1 MTSGLQRLKI
11 IFFLLLLTTF
21 GRLSA
26 QCDHIGLVGNG
37 LLLGEF
43 NCELLIISSDGAAI
57 FQPVKPSEALTIGK
71 VIRFSYEVLDST
83 GCSED
88 VPLINITCFETFISN
103 EECPAEFL
111 AFPND
116 IFFSREYVFEPLLFD
131 STKTYQWDFGDGQQ
145 STEAQTTHLYTT
157 NGDFTVCLTVS
168 DGDLCTQTT
177 CDTLSVGTPILNT
190 CNFSIEDMAIS
201 DSTYQLEV
209 FSQIDFGPY
218 RPQTV
223 QWYEYETGKLL
234 GDSAV
239 IIYQPASNSAPLV
252 NICAEIT
259 VEYPDGSTCA
269 GTVCHTLVM
278 NENFT
283 GQGTCKAIFGYL
295 PHSAS
300 SELDGTIDFYNLSFG
315 DYTSA
320 AWNFGDGA
328 SITSLSEIVS
338 HTYETQGLYEA
349 CLILSDSLN
358 NCADT
363 LCLPVFTVGGAEIC
377 NFNDCVLP
385 GDANKDGTVNI
396 FDALNI
402 GVGFNSTGE
411 VRPNAVIN
419 PILQAAFDWVSNTT
433 TALNFKHIDCDGNGI
448 VNELDYLAIDQNY
461 QKVENKVVTGTD
473 ENLPTVTLKFA
484 TDTIRINPN
493 SPTITIPAS
502 LEIGSTDRPI
512 ENFYGVALSLDY
524 DGQLIKEIQTTYNE
538 ESFVGD
544 GTTILT
550 RQKNDI
556 TESQVGIV
564 VTQTDHQGIDGNGDI
579 AQVGFVVDHDIIEL
593 KVIPVT
599 IDIGDLTVVDPNGEK
614 IPVNVTADVASV
626 VLILDESFSV
636 STEEQLTET
645 QFEVYPNPA
654 TETLNI
660 SIGSEI
666 DLLDGRIEI
675 FNTLG
680 QQILTQEID
689 YQMNLKIQ
697 HLESGVY
704 WVKIH
709 TNEGVGIKKISVK

>member
-11 IFFLLLLTTF
+11 ISFLLLLTIF
-21 GRLSA
+21 GRLNA

-43 NCELLIISSDGAAI
+43 NCELLIISSDGATI
-57 FQPVKPSEALTIGK
+57 FQPIKPSEALTIGK
-71 VIRFSYEVLDST
+71 VIRFSYEVLDSV

-88 VPLINITCFETFISN
+88 IPLINITCFEPFISN

-145 STEAQTTHLYTT
+145 STEAQTKHLYTT

-168 DGDLCTQTT
+168 DGDICTQTT

-201 DSTYQLEV
+201 DNTYQLEV

-234 GDSAV
+234 GDSAI
-239 IIYQPASNSAPLV
+239 IIYQPTSNSAPLI
-252 NICAEIT
+252 NICAEIV
-259 VEYPDGSTCA
+259 VEYPDGSTCK
-269 GTVCHTLVM
+269 GTVCRTLIM
-278 NENFT
+278 DENFT

-295 PHSAS
+295 PHSDP

-320 AWNFGDGA
+320 VWNFGDGT
-328 SITSLSEIVS
+328 SITSLSEIIS
-338 HTYETQGLYEA
+338 HTYEKQGLYEA

-358 NCADT
+358 DCVDT
-363 LCLPVFTVGGAEIC
+363 LCLPVFTVGGTEIC

-402 GVGFNSTGE
+402 GVGFNSMGE
-411 VRPNAVIN
+411 VRPNAVID
-419 PILQAAFDWVSNTT
+419 PILQAAFDWVFNTT
-433 TALNFKHIDCDGNGI
+433 TTLNFKHIDCDGNGV

-461 QKVENKVVTGTD
+461 QKVENKVVTGAD
-473 ENLPTVTLKFA
+473 ENLPAITLKVP
-484 TDTIRINPN
+484 DTIRVNPN
-493 SPTITIPAS
+493 SPNITIPIN
-502 LEIGSTDRPI
+502 LEIGSIDRPI

-524 DGQLIKEIQTTYNE
+524 DAELVKDIQTTYNE
-538 ESFVGD
+538 NSFVGD

-556 TESQVGIV
+556 TKSQVGIV
-564 VTQTDHQGIDGNGDI
+564 VTKTDHQGINGNGNI
-579 AQVGFVVDHDIIEL
+579 AQVGFVVEHDIIEL

-599 IDIGDLTVVDPNGEK
+599 IDIGELTVVDPNGEK
-614 IPVNVTADVASV
+614 IRVNITSDAETVI
-626 VLILDESFSV
+626 LILDESFSV
-636 STEEQLTET
+636 STEEQLTKN
-645 QFEVYPNPA
+645 QFEVYPNP
-654 TETLNI
+654 TTGILNI
-660 SIGSEI
+660 SLGNELDLSE
-666 DLLDGRIEI
+666 GRVEI

-680 QQILTQEID
+680 QKVLTQTID
-689 YQMNLKIQ
+689 HQMTLKTE
-697 HLESGVY
+697 HLDTGVY

-709 TNEGVGIKKISVK
+709 TNDGVGVKEIIIE